1 MNERERGREE
11 ERVNPRGA
19 RGLSLQCMGIRSM
32 VTRPGTPYP
41 VVPVPGCPTT
51 VVGQKRG

>member
-1 MNERERGREE
+1 VNERERGREE